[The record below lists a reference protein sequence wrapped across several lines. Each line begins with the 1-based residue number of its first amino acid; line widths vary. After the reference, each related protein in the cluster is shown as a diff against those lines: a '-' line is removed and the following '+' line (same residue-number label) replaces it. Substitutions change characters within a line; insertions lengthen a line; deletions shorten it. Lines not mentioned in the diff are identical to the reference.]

1 MTVAVRA
8 ISKPISILIVSISS
22 ITSDLLMQAFA
33 SQPGFMVVGS
43 VRTTEDAIETVGVEM
58 PDIAVIDAT
67 EESAALSAMQVLEG
81 FIAMRS
87 PVRSIVLSSQLIPEK
102 TVSYYGA
109 RARGVIS
116 TDDSDFVLLC
126 KCVSCVNAGRI
137 WASSEHFDWLLS
149 SLKPTR
155 DSRVVNSAGV
165 AILSARE
172 QEVLDLLAEGLS
184 NRELA
189 EALKLSEHTIKN
201 HIFHIF
207 DKLGV
212 SSRMEAA
219 LYAIHHRA
227 KVQEREDIHSTIPY
241 AVKRMA

>member
-1 MTVAVRA
+1 MTDVGRV
-8 ISKPISILIVSISS
+8 IPKPISILIVSISS

-43 VRTTEDAIETVGVEM
+43 VRTTEDAIEAVGVET

-67 EESAALSAMQVLEG
+67 EESAALSAMRVLEG

-87 PVRSIVLSSQLIPEK
+87 PVRSIVLSSQLTPEK
-102 TVSYYGA
+102 TISYYGA
-109 RARGVIS
+109 QARGIIS
-116 TDDSDFVLLC
+116 TDDSDFELLC
-126 KCVSCVNAGRI
+126 KCVSCISAGRI
-137 WASSEHFDWLLS
+137 WTSSEHFDWLLS

-165 AILSARE
+165 AILTARE

-219 LYAIHHRA
+219 LYAIHNRS
-227 KVQEREDIHSTIPY
+227 KVEQREDQQSTIPY
-241 AVKRMA
+241 AMKRMA